1 MVDQTRP
8 NDPSRLR
15 RLTTAALNADAT
27 IARIDDVS
35 GGIATSLDEFNRVLA
50 SFDSHLGD
58 FETVVGRLG
67 SSIDRVDATLLGV
80 EKIVGTVEWLFAPV
94 TAVRELVQRPEVAAL
109 TDQAISA
116 GNILAHSIVTRVT
129 SLVRIEQT
137 SEDDRGS

>member
-1 MVDQTRP
+1 MDQTRP

-15 RLTTAALNADAT
+15 RLTAAALNADAT

-35 GGIATSLDEFNRVLA
+35 GGIAASLDEFNRVLA
-50 SFDSHLGD
+50 SFDSRLGD
-58 FETVVGRLG
+58 FETVVDRLG
-67 SSIDRVDATLLGV
+67 GSIDRVDAALVGV

-94 TAVRELVQRPEVAAL
+94 TAVRELVQRPEVSAL
-109 TDQAISA
+109 ADQAIAA
-116 GNILAHSIVTRVT
+116 GNALALSIVTRVT

>member
-1 MVDQTRP
+1 VVDQTRP

-15 RLTTAALNADAT
+15 RLTAAALNADAT

-35 GGIATSLDEFNRVLA
+35 GGIAASLDEFNRVLA
-50 SFDSHLGD
+50 SFDSRLGD
-58 FETVVGRLG
+58 FETVVDRLG
-67 SSIDRVDATLLGV
+67 SSIDRVDATLVGV

-94 TAVRELVQRPEVAAL
+94 TAVRELVQRPEVSAL
-109 TDQAISA
+109 ADQAISA
-116 GNILAHSIVTRVT
+116 GNALALSIVTRVT

>member
-1 MVDQTRP
+1 MDQTRP

-15 RLTTAALNADAT
+15 RLTAAALNADAT

-35 GGIATSLDEFNRVLA
+35 GGIAASLDEFNRVLA
-50 SFDSHLGD
+50 SFDSRLGD
-58 FETVVGRLG
+58 FETVVDRLG
-67 SSIDRVDATLLGV
+67 GSIDRVDATLVGV

-94 TAVRELVQRPEVAAL
+94 TAVRELVQRPEVSAL
-109 TDQAISA
+109 ADQAIAA
-116 GNILAHSIVTRVT
+116 GNALALSIVTRVT

>member
-1 MVDQTRP
+1 MDQTRP

-15 RLTTAALNADAT
+15 RLTAAALNADAT

-35 GGIATSLDEFNRVLA
+35 GGIAASLDEFNRVLA
-50 SFDSHLGD
+50 SFDSRLGD
-58 FETVVGRLG
+58 FETVVDRLG
-67 SSIDRVDATLLGV
+67 SSIDRVDATLVGV

-94 TAVRELVQRPEVAAL
+94 TAVRELVQRPEVSAL
-109 TDQAISA
+109 ADQAISA
-116 GNILAHSIVTRVT
+116 GNALALSIVTRVT

>member
-15 RLTTAALNADAT
+15 RLTAAALNADAT

-35 GGIATSLDEFNRVLA
+35 GGIAASLDEFNRVLA
-50 SFDSHLGD
+50 SFDSRLGD
-58 FETVVGRLG
+58 FETVVDRLG
-67 SSIDRVDATLLGV
+67 GSIDRVDATLVGV

-94 TAVRELVQRPEVAAL
+94 TAVRELVQRPEVSAL
-109 TDQAISA
+109 ADQAIAA
-116 GNILAHSIVTRVT
+116 GNALALPIVTRVT

>member
-15 RLTTAALNADAT
+15 RLTAAALNADAT

-35 GGIATSLDEFNRVLA
+35 GGIAASLDEFNRVLA
-50 SFDSHLGD
+50 SFDSRLGD
-58 FETVVGRLG
+58 FETVVDRLG
-67 SSIDRVDATLLGV
+67 GSIDRVDAALVGV

-94 TAVRELVQRPEVAAL
+94 TAVRELVQRPEVSAL
-109 TDQAISA
+109 ADQAIAA
-116 GNILAHSIVTRVT
+116 GNALALSIVTRVT

>member
-15 RLTTAALNADAT
+15 RLTAAALNADAT

-35 GGIATSLDEFNRVLA
+35 GGIAASLDEFNRVLA
-50 SFDSHLGD
+50 SFDSRLGD
-58 FETVVGRLG
+58 FETVVDRLG
-67 SSIDRVDATLLGV
+67 GSIDRVDATLVGV

-94 TAVRELVQRPEVAAL
+94 TAVRELVQRPEVSAL
-109 TDQAISA
+109 ADQAIAA
-116 GNILAHSIVTRVT
+116 GNALALSIVTRVT

>member
-1 MVDQTRP
+1 MDQTRP

-15 RLTTAALNADAT
+15 RLTAAALNADAT

-35 GGIATSLDEFNRVLA
+35 GGIAASLDEFNRVLA
-50 SFDSHLGD
+50 SFDSRLGD
-58 FETVVGRLG
+58 FETVVDRLG
-67 SSIDRVDATLLGV
+67 GSIDRVDATLVGV

-94 TAVRELVQRPEVAAL
+94 TAVRELVQRPEVSAL
-109 TDQAISA
+109 ADQAIAA
-116 GNILAHSIVTRVT
+116 GNALALPIVTRVT

>member
-15 RLTTAALNADAT
+15 RLTAAALNADAT

-35 GGIATSLDEFNRVLA
+35 GGIAASLDEFNRVLA
-50 SFDSHLGD
+50 SFDSRLGD
-58 FETVVGRLG
+58 FETVVDRLG
-67 SSIDRVDATLLGV
+67 SSIDRVDATLVGV

-94 TAVRELVQRPEVAAL
+94 TAVRELVQRPEVSAL
-109 TDQAISA
+109 ADQAISA
-116 GNILAHSIVTRVT
+116 GNALALSIVTRVT

>member
-1 MVDQTRP
+1 VVDQTRP

-15 RLTTAALNADAT
+15 RLTAAALNADAT

-35 GGIATSLDEFNRVLA
+35 GGIAASLDEFNRVLA
-50 SFDSHLGD
+50 SFDSRLGD
-58 FETVVGRLG
+58 FETVVDRLG
-67 SSIDRVDATLLGV
+67 GSIDRVDAALVGV

-94 TAVRELVQRPEVAAL
+94 TAVRELVQRPEVSAL
-109 TDQAISA
+109 ADQAIAA
-116 GNILAHSIVTRVT
+116 GNALALSIVTRVT

>member
-15 RLTTAALNADAT
+15 RLTAAALNADAT

-35 GGIATSLDEFNRVLA
+35 GGIAASLDEFNRVLA
-50 SFDSHLGD
+50 SFDSRLGD
-58 FETVVGRLG
+58 FETVVDRLG
-67 SSIDRVDATLLGV
+67 SSIDRGDATLVGV

-94 TAVRELVQRPEVAAL
+94 TAVRELVQRPEVSAL
-109 TDQAISA
+109 ADQAISA
-116 GNILAHSIVTRVT
+116 GNALALSIVTRVT